1 MHVQVRNAGGGD
13 GVIMMALGQ
22 QRPSQS
28 SSPAPPPPQ
37 APATASAPC
46 TPVKHKFEPPTPKKP
61 SAARALSP
69 VDKESY
75 AFKSGELLCVGVC
88 VCMHVCLQCI
98 QTDNGSKWN
107 TLTLISGAL
116 AKENAHLQ
124 YLKEAGTWYK
134 FKNSIA
140 ASMAKKLEYENLIL
154 KEQLECERVKSDT
167 ERDMRHGQLKL
178 LEYQIE
184 VQ

>member
-1 MHVQVRNAGGGD
+1 MQVRIAGGGD

-28 SSPAPPPPQ
+28 SSPAPPPPPLQ

-140 ASMAKKLEYENLIL
+140 ASMAKKLEYKNLIL
-154 KEQLECERVKSDT
+154 KEQLECERVKSNS

-178 LEYQIE
+178 LEQQIE